1 MGLME
6 PGCKLEDFGRL
17 AQPAATNRLRCRVNL
32 VSERYR
38 HYHWPETCHAVWRM
52 ARLESRRRARQAAI
66 PPRVSA
72 CSLRT
77 EDTQMR
83 LLTELARVRCSFT
96 EREPPERKHLSRGR
110 KRNQHGI
117 PLVAASELGIVQTES
132 HKETYGRCRVKGPAA
147 SSLVKLK

>member
-1 MGLME
+1 MTPCIGQTTTTRNTIQYKNVFHQT
-6 PGCKLEDFGRL
+6 P
-17 AQPAATNRLRCRVNL
+17 N
-32 VSERYR
+32 R

-72 CSLRT
+72 SSPRT
-77 EDTQMR
+77 EDTRMR

-117 PLVAASELGIVQTES
+117 PLVAASETGTVQTES
-132 HKETYGRCRVKGPAA
+132 HAEKHGRCRVKGLAS
-147 SSLVKLK
+147 SSLVKLKWPEMARHRG